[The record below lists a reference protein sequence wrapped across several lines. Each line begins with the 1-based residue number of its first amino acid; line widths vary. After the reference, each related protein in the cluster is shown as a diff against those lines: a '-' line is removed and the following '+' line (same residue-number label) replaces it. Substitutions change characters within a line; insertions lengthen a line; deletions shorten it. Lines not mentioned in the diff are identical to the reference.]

1 MFLELTLCC
10 KMNFVKE
17 PLSLLSKN
25 LNLHITVVLKDS
37 FDIEVKL
44 LVATCHE
51 HSFGECC

>member
-37 FDIEVKL
+37 SDIEVKL
-44 LVATCHE
+44 LVATV
-51 HSFGECC
+51 S